1 MTFEKCNFLH
11 FRIYQP
17 PQSIGQFK
25 FQIFDGNIQIFLP
38 RKSRNIFQQ
47 IDRNGFS
54 PVTDFQPGINNFLNI
69 FPLLVFFVHRC
80 CCHATLLKFQVF
92 LIAFPARSCLRRV
105 VVAYGELLF
114 RINIQFVEQFNG
126 SPFQSEKT
134 GIEISGKINHYR
146 YGFLHRVH
154 ECFGLRT
161 DAVALVCSEIDAVKK
176 QG

>member
-69 FPLLVFFVHRC
+69 FSLLVFFIHRC
-80 CCHATLLKFQVF
+80 CSQATLLKLQIILLALFT
-92 LIAFPARSCLRRV
+92 RCCLRRIDITNV
-105 VVAYGELLF
+105 ELLF

-126 SPFQSEKT
+126 SPFQSVKT

-146 YGFLHRVH
+146 YRFAYRLH
-154 ECFGLRT
+154 ESFGLRT
-161 DAVALVCSEIDAVKK
+161 DAVTLV
-176 QG
+176 